1 MEVMNIRFSPQ
12 VGGEEIQYKF
22 NGPLIKATVNDD
34 VIYIDLS
41 SIEADRDYDT
51 TFPVLNVKRVD
62 DELSVV
68 LYQGVDGQYAETEG
82 WVKADETAFEVS
94 GQVVKPS
101 LIEPITDHEKMS
113 LSDQIDRLS
122 QAVEDM
128 ILMTMEGGE

>member
-1 MEVMNIRFSPQ
+1 MNIRFSPQ
-12 VGGEEIQYKF
+12 VGGEVIQYEFK
-22 NGPLIKATVNDD
+22 GPLIKATVNDD
-34 VIYIDLS
+34 VIYIDVS
-41 SIEADRDYDT
+41 SVEAEHDYET
-51 TFPVLNVKRVD
+51 TYPLLDVKRVD

-82 WVKADETAFEVS
+82 WVKVDETAFEVS
-94 GQVVKPS
+94 DQVVKPS
-101 LIEPITDHEKMS
+101 LIEPITNNEKMS

>member
-1 MEVMNIRFSPQ
+1 MNIRFSPQ
-12 VGGEEIQYKF
+12 VGGEKIQYKF

-41 SIEADRDYDT
+41 SVEADRDYDT

-62 DELSVV
+62 DELYVE

-82 WVKADETAFEVS
+82 WVKVDETAFEVS
-94 GQVVKPS
+94 DQVVKPS
-101 LIEPITDHEKMS
+101 LIEPITNNEKMS

>member
-1 MEVMNIRFSPQ
+1 MNIRFSPQ
-12 VGGEEIQYKF
+12 VGGEVIQYEFK
-22 NGPLIKATVNDD
+22 GPLIKATVNDD

-41 SIEADRDYDT
+41 SVEAEHDYET
-51 TFPVLNVKRVD
+51 TYPLLDVKRVD

-82 WVKADETAFEVS
+82 WVKVDETAFEVS
-94 GQVVKPS
+94 DQVVKPS
-101 LIEPITDHEKMS
+101 LIEPITNNEKMS

>member
-12 VGGEEIQYKF
+12 VGGEVIQYEFK
-22 NGPLIKATVNDD
+22 GPLIKATVNDD

-41 SIEADRDYDT
+41 SVEAEHDYET
-51 TFPVLNVKRVD
+51 TYPLLDVKRVD

-82 WVKADETAFEVS
+82 WVKVDETAFEVS
-94 GQVVKPS
+94 DQVVKPS
-101 LIEPITDHEKMS
+101 LIEPITNNEKMS

>member
-1 MEVMNIRFSPQ
+1 MNIRFSPQ
-12 VGGEEIQYKF
+12 VGGEVIQYEF
-22 NGPLIKATVNDD
+22 NGLLIKATVNDD

-41 SIEADRDYDT
+41 SVEAERDYET
-51 TFPVLNVKRVD
+51 TYPLLDVKRVD

-68 LYQGVDGQYAETEG
+68 LYQGVDGQYADIEG
-82 WVKADETAFEVS
+82 WVKADESAFEVS